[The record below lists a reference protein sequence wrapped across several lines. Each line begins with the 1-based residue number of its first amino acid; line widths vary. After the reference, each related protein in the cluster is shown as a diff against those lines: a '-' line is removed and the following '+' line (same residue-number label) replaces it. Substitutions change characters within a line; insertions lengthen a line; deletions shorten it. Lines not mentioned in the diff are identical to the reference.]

1 MTTRE
6 SIETHVNTYVCDDVT
21 DAEQTFKHTVAIIEG
36 LPDLVQILA
45 DRVDTDPEA
54 RGLLARTE
62 VALIGLQVALE
73 ELDLPTGSFEA
84 EDN

>member
-1 MTTRE
+1 MTTGE
-6 SIETHVNTYVCDDVT
+6 STSTYVNSYVIDDVDMT
-21 DAEQTFKHTVAIIEG
+21 ERALKDAATIIES

-54 RGLLARTE
+54 RGLLARAE

-84 EDN
+84 TES